1 MNALHPVQWLATLTD
16 VPLKMGSKPREDMDV
31 CKCIVPSRHGGTL
44 NSRRADLVRLV
55 EGRERFSQTKTNG
68 NVRLI
73 RPAFELALSS
83 LSPLLSSSLEPINRL
98 VGFIK
103 PKRLLQEVLRLVLKA
118 KH

>member
-1 MNALHPVQWLATLTD
+1 MLWPITNTHANTFALLPPTEPVIYD
-16 VPLKMGSKPREDMDV
+16 DERRKVKGIIGPYNEGEKLKLLCESDGV
-31 CKCIVPSRHGGTL
+31 
-44 NSRRADLVRLV
+44 
-55 EGRERFSQTKTNG
+55 SQTKTNG

-98 VGFIK
+98 MGFIK